1 MRCVGETPLSS
12 MNCVCLSRS
21 VLHTLSHWYTLTVPT
36 KLMEAEWILLPGLLR
51 AYYQKEENK
60 FKKKGGGEGSNWK
73 EEKLNFSTKLSI
85 YQIAI
90 FQPLYRAVVIH
101 RPSQLGLE
109 GQLGLSAGR
118 QPTAHFTPIEE
129 FPNFY
134 CILSPS

>member
-1 MRCVGETPLSS
+1 MGLVTWSLKSILSKRGKY
-12 MNCVCLSRS
+12 V
-21 VLHTLSHWYTLTVPT
+21 
-36 KLMEAEWILLPGLLR
+36 
-51 AYYQKEENK
+51 
-60 FKKKGGGEGSNWK
+60 KKKKSGGEGSNWE